1 MAEKLNEEESTV
13 NIAELIVGMD
23 QIRADDSPTDG
34 YDRYYIVDCGWR
46 QVWCGRSA
54 VFGTGPVV
62 CADAHATHSLANTR
76 VAKVVDEK
84 DLPTSYTRRECLQHP
99 TKPTPSSSSAAAAA
113 QICTCHYSCCIVCYW
128 GENLALLE
136 GTGVPIGFT
145 RSTIRQVL
153 SAAGRPA
160 VHSITSSNIA
170 SPL

>member
-34 YDRYYIVDCGWR
+34 YDRYYVVDCGWR

-54 VFGTGPVV
+54 VFGTGPVL

-145 RSTIRQVL
+145 RSTIRQVAR
-153 SAAGRPA
+153 S
-160 VHSITSSNIA
+160 TSN
-170 SPL
+170 P